1 MRSLLCT
8 ALLALASAMPAHAG
22 SLLDLSV
29 IDRDNGQ
36 TLPTYSAGGK
46 LYVAGTPGHRYAVR
60 LVNRTGARVLAVLS
74 VDGVNAVSGESADTS
89 QTGYVLDPWESAEI
103 NGWRKNLDEIAQFN
117 FTTLPDSYASRTGRP
132 ANVGVIGVA
141 VFQER
146 RIMPPKHVPD
156 VAARQEA
163 PAPDDLGMAAAAPP
177 APPAPPA
184 PSAAG
189 AAAPSAARDTSAELE
204 QAQTAAPSA
213 MTRVPA
219 PRPTEKLGTGHG
231 AREYS
236 HVDQTTFERATR
248 RPAEVLAI
256 WYDSHANLV
265 ARGIIPRPSRP
276 PREPQPFPNSFVPDP
291 PRH

>member
-146 RIMPPKHVPD
+146 RIMPPKQVPD
-156 VAARQEA
+156 VASRQEA
-163 PAPDDLGMAAAAPP
+163 PASDERGMAAARP
-177 APPAPPA
+177 APPP
-184 PSAAG
+184 AG
-189 AAAPSAARDTSAELE
+189 AAAEGETRDSSAGLE
-204 QAQTAAPSA
+204 QAQSAAAASMA
-213 MTRVPA
+213 RAPA
-219 PRPTEKLGTGHG
+219 PLPTEKLGTGHG

-236 HVDQTTFERATR
+236 HVNQTTFERATR